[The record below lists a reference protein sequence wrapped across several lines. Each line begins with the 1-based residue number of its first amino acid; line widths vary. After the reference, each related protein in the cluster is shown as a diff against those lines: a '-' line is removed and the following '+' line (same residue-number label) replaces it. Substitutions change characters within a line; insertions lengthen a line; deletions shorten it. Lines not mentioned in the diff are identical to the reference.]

1 MKNTENDYNR
11 KTIIIGASAA
21 GISAAKEIRTV
32 NNKAKILIITEE
44 NHMPYYRPYLVEY
57 IKDNSVENR
66 ANFYLNKEEWYKK
79 NNINI
84 ILGEK
89 VIEINHLNKT
99 IKTEKD
105 RELPFDKLILANGSK
120 PFIPMKEA
128 IEKENVFT
136 IRTLDDARAVYSFS
150 NTIKKVIVIGGGLL
164 GLEIAYALLKK
175 KLDITIVE
183 LVERILPMQL
193 DYEGS
198 SLFESIIKENNIKI
212 YLGNPI
218 EQLIGGK
225 RITSLR
231 LKSGEEITTDMIIF
245 SIGVR
250 ANVEL
255 AKGCGIKTDKGIIV
269 NEKMETSIPDIY
281 ACGDVAEFGRGIAL
295 WMPAIKQGQV
305 AGLNAVGNEA
315 VFKANDYPA
324 VLNSFGTR
332 IYSIG
337 DICRNQDYEN
347 YITIQHKV
355 PEGKIYKKLYFK
367 NDKLVGGIMIGD
379 DNKSTSLSKG
389 INSELHISAAIDLL
403 K

>member
-1 MKNTENDYNR
+1 
-11 KTIIIGASAA
+11 
-21 GISAAKEIRTV
+21 
-32 NNKAKILIITEE
+32 
-44 NHMPYYRPYLVEY
+44 
-57 IKDNSVENR
+57 
-66 ANFYLNKEEWYKK
+66 
-79 NNINI
+79 
-84 ILGEK
+84 
-89 VIEINHLNKT
+89 
-99 IKTEKD
+99 
-105 RELPFDKLILANGSK
+105 
-120 PFIPMKEA
+120 
-128 IEKENVFT
+128 
-136 IRTLDDARAVYSFS
+136 
-150 NTIKKVIVIGGGLL
+150 VIGGGLL

-183 LVERILPMQL
+183 LAERILPMQL

-198 SLFESIIKENNIKI
+198 GLLESIIKENKIKI
-212 YLGNPI
+212 YLGKPI
-218 EQLIGGK
+218 KQLIGGK
-225 RITSLR
+225 RVTSLR
-231 LKSGEEITTDMIIF
+231 LKSGEEIPADMIIF

-269 NEKMETSIPDIY
+269 NEKMETSISDIY
-281 ACGDVAEFGRGIAL
+281 ACGDVAEFGRGVAL

-305 AGLNAVGNEA
+305 AGLNAVGDEA

-324 VLNSFGTR
+324 VLNSYGTR

-389 INSELHISAAIDLL
+389 INSELHISA
-403 K
+403 